1 MGSKRKIDE
10 GAPASKEKKVKK
22 SRQAPA
28 AQQPQIVKVNSV
40 QTARECAPVVAS
52 IPGLTQLP
60 NISFQAYTRPVP
72 NKKSK
77 KASPPELML
86 HATTDRVEYTAKEDG
101 DGGVDSHLAHYIGV
115 FDPATGKLDVIQA
128 KKMTMRATPK
138 AQKAPEESAAD
149 AAFRTMTEQRN
160 TLGMEFGTKK
170 AKKAIASITENAIG
184 PGRSNVEGVTTLD
197 SSSLALMDSIS
208 DAARGIASREQL
220 QATADQSKP
229 VPPGNFEATE
239 IQDVYKPEELIGA
252 DLLSSIPV
260 KDWQDIAKKQ
270 SPLTNT
276 NKYVSESFW
285 NVARSLHPVR
295 NLRILRYLS
304 CLLTISKNMRKGKDR
319 GSFKLPDRKKLQ
331 ELLDPAPVQL
341 IDSIRR
347 KFSEGGEVRKFH
359 TDLLKTYCCALVSI
373 LENFEFETEAIR
385 FDLSMTEKEFTQ
397 YFKQIGGKMMVRKDP
412 TGKGKMQVAK
422 LALPLEFPQIRFARA
437 RR

>member
-1 MGSKRKIDE
+1 
-10 GAPASKEKKVKK
+10 
-22 SRQAPA
+22 
-28 AQQPQIVKVNSV
+28 
-40 QTARECAPVVAS
+40 
-52 IPGLTQLP
+52 
-60 NISFQAYTRPVP
+60 
-72 NKKSK
+72 
-77 KASPPELML
+77 
-86 HATTDRVEYTAKEDG
+86 
-101 DGGVDSHLAHYIGV
+101 
-115 FDPATGKLDVIQA
+115 
-128 KKMTMRATPK
+128 
-138 AQKAPEESAAD
+138 
-149 AAFRTMTEQRN
+149 MTEQRN

-170 AKKAIASITENAIG
+170 AKKAIASVTENAIG

-197 SSSLALMDSIS
+197 SSSQALMDSIS

-239 IQDVYKPEELIGA
+239 IQDVYKPEELIGS

-270 SPLTNT
+270 SPLTNP

-304 CLLTISKNMRKGKDR
+304 CLLTVSKNMRKGKDR

-341 IDSIRR
+341 VDSIRR
-347 KFSEGGEVRKFH
+347 KFSDGGEVRKFH
-359 TDLLKTYCCALVSI
+359 TDMLKTYCCALVSI
-373 LENFEFETEAIR
+373 LENYEFETEAIR
-385 FDLSMTEKEFTQ
+385 FDLSMTEKEFAQ
-397 YFKQIGGKMMVRKDP
+397 YFKQIGGKMLIRKDP
-412 TGKGKMQVAK
+412 AGGKGKVQVAK
-422 LALPLEFPQIRFARA
+422 LALPLDFPQIRFARA

>member
-10 GAPASKEKKVKK
+10 AAPASKEKKVKK

-40 QTARECAPVVAS
+40 RTARECAPVVAS

-60 NISFQAYTRPVP
+60 NISFQAYTRPAP
-72 NKKSK
+72 NKKKSK

-86 HATTDRVEYTAKEDG
+86 HASTDRVEYTAKEDG

-285 NVARSLHPVR
+285 NVARKHAKREGPRL
-295 NLRILRYLS
+295 
-304 CLLTISKNMRKGKDR
+304 
-319 GSFKLPDRKKLQ
+319 FKLPDRKKLQ